1 MLFCGLSRSFEST
14 QQALAYVMKNN
25 LSTNASESKA
35 SLAFNVKETI
45 KIIIKFLGIT
55 VWIVVF
61 GMALLEVKQYYNID
75 VIPGVNTSVE
85 DLHSAIFSGVMK
97 YF

>member
-1 MLFCGLSRSFEST
+1 
-14 QQALAYVMKNN
+14 MKNH
-25 LSTNASESKA
+25 LSTNASESNA
-35 SLAFNVKETI
+35 SLGFNIKETV

-85 DLHSAIFSGVMK
+85 DLHSAVFGGVMK